1 LNHIRQS
8 VHFNYFLP
16 LCTAA
21 LFFCFIF
28 PVISRNTKNIKAADS
43 IPVKSKT
50 VYSAGS
56 WKTTF
61 SRAQNEIFTSE
72 PLSDT
77 PKSANHAEAPI
88 LKLADFNPMKD
99 VNTPW
104 EKISVPNQPFS
115 LFLAIKTALNNNYS
129 YRAKHEDFKIARENV
144 GMALTYTAPR
154 VKYQNRQTFLDSAA
168 SIGGITIGSDSYNIS
183 SFIIEQA
190 LYTFGKADSAFR
202 LALNDKRLKT
212 ADLKLKGQSIILDT
226 IKAYTEYLKAD
237 AAVNLSE
244 KSLKVIKEYL
254 DLVKTQYNAGVV
266 LETDLLSTKVRLLE
280 MRQKLITAQNYK
292 SIALESLCNIMVVPV
307 KDYIK
312 PIELPNIKKFSIS
325 PQECEKYINNK
336 LPEVETLK
344 ILIKINKEQLHLE
357 KLKRN
362 PDIGLQAAWA
372 SGTDFDEKDSNW
384 NANLV
389 FDFKFIDSGEA
400 NYNIRKAQYTL
411 NKTKHQ
417 LDDLKQSIKFLINTK
432 KFQENQLKEQM
443 EIASELIKT
452 SKKNTEQIKIQYM
465 NGTTLN
471 TDVLEAELSLS
482 QARFQYINSRYDYIV
497 TQAELYRNLGLIEE
511 FVSEI
516 SIEPEK
522 DKDRL
527 DKVLLY

>member
-1 LNHIRQS
+1 
-8 VHFNYFLP
+8 
-16 LCTAA
+16 
-21 LFFCFIF
+21 
-28 PVISRNTKNIKAADS
+28 
-43 IPVKSKT
+43 
-50 VYSAGS
+50 
-56 WKTTF
+56 
-61 SRAQNEIFTSE
+61 
-72 PLSDT
+72 
-77 PKSANHAEAPI
+77 
-88 LKLADFNPMKD
+88 
-99 VNTPW
+99 
-104 EKISVPNQPFS
+104 
-115 LFLAIKTALNNNYS
+115 
-129 YRAKHEDFKIARENV
+129 
-144 GMALTYTAPR
+144 
-154 VKYQNRQTFLDSAA
+154 
-168 SIGGITIGSDSYNIS
+168 
-183 SFIIEQA
+183 
-190 LYTFGKADSAFR
+190 
-202 LALNDKRLKT
+202 
-212 ADLKLKGQSIILDT
+212 
-226 IKAYTEYLKAD
+226 
-237 AAVNLSE
+237 
-244 KSLKVIKEYL
+244 
-254 DLVKTQYNAGVV
+254 
-266 LETDLLSTKVRLLE
+266 
-280 MRQKLITAQNYK
+280 
-292 SIALESLCNIMVVPV
+292 MVVPV